1 MTFLEKLD
9 LLMEEQGINRHKL
22 SQLSEVPYTTI
33 AGFYSKGYENA
44 KISTVRKLANA
55 LGCTLDYLIEDEPE
69 TAEQPTETGELS
81 SEAVEVVNLLRSIP
95 DRDLPLATALVKS
108 VLLTVLQHSPVPEE
122 KRSRVPAGLSR

>member
-44 KISTVRKLANA
+44 KISTVRKLASA
-55 LGCTLDYLIEDEPE
+55 LGCTLDYLIEDEPK
-69 TAEQPTETGELS
+69 TAEQPAGNDGLSQVELDFFN
-81 SEAVEVVNLLRSIP
+81 EFRA
-95 DRDLPLATALVKS
+95 LPASHKGLAASLCTALVRELVKHQKVEIVAEVS
-108 VLLTVLQHSPVPEE
+108 
-122 KRSRVPAGLSR
+122 VPAASSR